1 MKILQKEIT
10 GTKLVFPPI
19 FGGKL
24 GFILSSLFLG
34 ASTAATYIFTAFI
47 CRTII
52 IVLEPCAL
60 NAEFQHFIPRFNKN
74 FLTLRIPLKEGVG
87 GVTDGDFIDN
97 IEKKDKF
104 IQLF

>member
-34 ASTAATYIFTAFI
+34 ASTVATYIFTAVVI
-47 CRTII
+47 CTTII
-52 IVLEPCAL
+52 IALEPCAL

-74 FLTLRIPLKEGVG
+74 FLTLRIPLKG
-87 GVTDGDFIDN
+87 GG
-97 IEKKDKF
+97 
-104 IQLF
+104 